1 MIKFLLYFLAFY
13 FIFRYLFG
21 SLFKVKVFNFNQHTH
36 YNQPDEKITQ
46 EEGKITID
54 PRVINAPKKQDN
66 KLGEYVDYEE
76 IK

>member
-1 MIKFLLYFLAFY
+1 MIKFLLYFIAFY
-13 FIFRYLFG
+13 FIFRYIFG
-21 SLFKVKVFNFNQHTH
+21 GLLKVNVFNFNQHT
-36 YNQPDEKITQ
+36 YDQSENKGTQ

-54 PRVINAPKKQDN
+54 PRVNTTPKKPDN